1 MTASMPDKGSAGTVA
16 FSISPPGGS
25 RAQVRL
31 DGRYSADS
39 THGWRKTTRGGGET
53 MGRPV

>member
-16 FSISPPGGS
+16 FGG

-31 DGRYSADS
+31 DGRHLVHS
-39 THGWRKTTRGGGET
+39 THGWRKTTRGSGET
-53 MGRPV
+53 ISRTE